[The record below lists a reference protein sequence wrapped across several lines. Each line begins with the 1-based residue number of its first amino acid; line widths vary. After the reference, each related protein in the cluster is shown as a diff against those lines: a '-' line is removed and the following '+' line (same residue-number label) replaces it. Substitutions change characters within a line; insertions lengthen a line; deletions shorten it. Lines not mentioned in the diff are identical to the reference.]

1 MSSSA
6 DLRKQYNIPDNV
18 EIHRGIRGGFFYM
31 GTNNRK
37 IYISTLKKPK
47 ITKDHS
53 PDTEF
58 RKMYSDFKKCKRL
71 DLQCILKS
79 LGFNDVEHESILRL
93 NCDVMCKL
101 KRSDIPLGVVVEPTE
116 HKAIG
121 IQTIRGVV
129 PIVETDV
136 PKNKPVIKEM
146 RKDLLS
152 DIRNAR
158 YKLNENET
166 SDIIQKIP
174 SDNVVTIKP
183 VPGTGNILAAIRR
196 GTPLK
201 KVSTE
206 SLPVVQDTNFLS
218 NMLKNVRKN
227 IAGTGEDNDDDDD
240 EDNNDWD

>member
-1 MSSSA
+1 
-6 DLRKQYNIPDNV
+6 
-18 EIHRGIRGGFFYM
+18 
-31 GTNNRK
+31 
-37 IYISTLKKPK
+37 
-47 ITKDHS
+47 
-53 PDTEF
+53 
-58 RKMYSDFKKCKRL
+58 
-71 DLQCILKS
+71 
-79 LGFNDVEHESILRL
+79 
-93 NCDVMCKL
+93 
-101 KRSDIPLGVVVEPTE
+101 
-116 HKAIG
+116 
-121 IQTIRGVV
+121 
-129 PIVETDV
+129 
-136 PKNKPVIKEM
+136 M